1 MNKFT
6 WLLVVLLLAAS
17 CSPKKKIPDV
27 SGIKVSLNIER
38 FDQDFFAIDT
48 SHLTRSL
55 DRLQEKYP
63 VFLNDF
69 LYNIM
74 AMPPQEDS
82 LKAAL
87 KLFYHDYKKVYD
99 SAQLKFPNFSPI
111 SKQIERGFRFVKYYF
126 PDYKLPQNVILFIG
140 PIEGYGNVLTS
151 SGLAVGLQLYLGKN
165 FPAYQTDYIQSVYPP
180 YQSAR
185 FEPAYIPVN
194 CLRNILEDIYPG
206 RGNGKPLIEQ
216 MIEEGKRMYLLD
228 AFLPDTPDTLK
239 TGYTGKQLDG
249 CYKNE
254 ALIWNY
260 FVENNLLFITD
271 PMQTRDYV
279 SDGPKTEALGDA
291 SPGNIGRFVG
301 WQIVKK
307 WMGMDAKRTLTD
319 LINTPAKTIFEEA
332 AYKPR

>member
-6 WLLVVLLLAAS
+6 WLLVVMLLAAS

-38 FDQDFFAIDT
+38 FDRDFFAIDT
-48 SHLTRSL
+48 SHLSASL
-55 DRLQEKYP
+55 DKLQEKYP

-99 SAQLKFPNFSPI
+99 SAQLKFPNFSAI

-239 TGYTGKQLDG
+239 TGYTGKQLEG

-301 WQIVKK
+301 WQIVRK
-307 WMGMDAKRTLTD
+307 WMEMDAKRTLTD

>member
-6 WLLVVLLLAAS
+6 WLLVVMLLAAS

-38 FDQDFFAIDT
+38 FDRDFFAIDT
-48 SHLTRSL
+48 SHLSASL
-55 DRLQEKYP
+55 DKLQEKYP

-99 SAQLKFPNFSPI
+99 SAQLKFPNFSVI

-239 TGYTGKQLDG
+239 TGYTGKQLEG

-301 WQIVKK
+301 WQIVRK
-307 WMGMDAKRTLTD
+307 WMEMDAKRTLTD